1 MITIK
6 DIYEGLWNAVDGIC
20 DKRYLKDRPKSVPV
34 SERPDSYIVISVP
47 YRIRNNEIDFG
58 GSYNDY
64 TTNVRLE
71 IYVRDKVS
79 SKNPNEFNVLAMDEK
94 VEKVMKLFPIT
105 TEGFIVSRPNVMMQ
119 TGDGDGFSVVIIQ
132 GFLRTK

>member
-1 MITIK
+1 MKIK
-6 DIYEGLWNAVDGIC
+6 DIYQGLWNAVDGIC

-34 SERPDSYIVISVP
+34 SERPDSYIVIRLP
-47 YRIRNNEIDFG
+47 YSIYNNEISDSG
-58 GSYNDY
+58 EYNDF
-64 TTNVRLE
+64 TTTAQIE

-94 VEKVMKLFPIT
+94 VEKVMKLFPII
-105 TEGFIVSRPNVMMQ
+105 TEDFVVSRPNVTMQ
-119 TGDGDGFSVVIIQ
+119 IGDGDGFAVTIIQ

>member
-1 MITIK
+1 MKIK
-6 DIYEGLWNAVDGIC
+6 DIYQGLWNAVDGIC

-34 SERPDSYIVISVP
+34 SERPDSYIVIRLP
-47 YRIRNNEIDFG
+47 YSIYNNEISDSG
-58 GSYNDY
+58 EYNDF
-64 TTNVRLE
+64 TTTTQIE

-94 VEKVMKLFPIT
+94 VEKVMELFPII
-105 TEGFIVSRPNVMMQ
+105 TEDFVVSRPNVTMQ
-119 TGDGDGFSVVIIQ
+119 TGDGDGFSVTIIQ